1 MATIKAGTYR
11 FNDTLTAPVSYLA
24 EVINFICGTTNHI
37 GITVLTGDK
46 LTVAYG
52 NSGGTATNVYENG
65 WLSDGYQ
72 SITVIKD
79 TTVNDDNVAAWIEAN
94 STYVESGENIPPITE
109 VTYKGT
115 TVMIEAGK
123 TITLHTAGKR
133 LTEDLVIKANEY
145 EDKESILTEKTVNA
159 NGTYTARDEGAD
171 GYSRVVVNVSVPEA
185 PEVTSE
191 EKTVIPTKSTQ
202 TVTPTNADYISKVT
216 VNPIPDNYIQP
227 SGSITIVAN
236 GTYDVTEK
244 ASVTVNVESS
254 GGDTY
259 EKYNGEVVI
268 S

>member
-1 MATIKAGTYR
+1 METIKAGTYR
-11 FNDTLTAPVSYLA
+11 FNDTLTASVSYLA

-72 SITVIKD
+72 SITVLKD

-145 EDKESILTEKTVNA
+145 EDKEYILTEKTVNT
-159 NGTYTARDEGAD
+159 NGTYTASDEGAD
-171 GYSRVVVNVSVPEA
+171 GYSKVVVNV
-185 PEVTSE
+185 
-191 EKTVIPTKSTQ
+191 
-202 TVTPTNADYISKVT
+202 
-216 VNPIPDNYIQP
+216 PIPDGYIQP
-227 SGSITIVAN
+227 SGSIWIVAN
-236 GTYDVTEK
+236 GTYDVTDK

-259 EKYNGEVVI
+259 EEYNGEVVI